1 MRHLWNCL
9 VVGLVVLSGAIAC
22 SNKSSRVFDD
32 GGRLAFSDAE
42 RAAVTKD
49 VDRLA
54 RGKDLADIEGMAI
67 YSETVASLTNRGS
80 RIEPQLI
87 EFLVAHGDWAVRK
100 GLVEVLGSIGTRRAV
115 EPLITATGDA
125 VPLVALYA
133 HKVLQAMTGFRPI
146 PAAGEPTA
154 DSGLPPV
161 PQRSSD
167 NLELDVEERLWAV
180 WHRDHGK
187 LLQATWQT
195 WWREN
200 RGTVEIR

>member
-1 MRHLWNCL
+1 MRQLRGHLL
-9 VVGLVVLSGAIAC
+9 VGLMILCGAIAC
-22 SNKSSRVFDD
+22 TNKSSRVYDD

-42 RAAVTKD
+42 REEVTKD

-67 YSETVASLTNRGS
+67 YSETVSTLTNRGS

-87 EFLVAHGDWAVRK
+87 EILVAHGDWAVRK
-100 GLVEVLGSIGTRRAV
+100 GVIEVLGSIGTRRSV
-115 EPLITATGDA
+115 EPLITATNDA

-154 DSGLPPV
+154 VSGLPPV
-161 PQRSSD
+161 PQRAPD
-167 NLELDVEERLWAV
+167 NLEMDAEERLWAM
-180 WHRDHGK
+180 WHRDYGK

-195 WWREN
+195 WWKEN
-200 RGTVEIR
+200 RGTADLK